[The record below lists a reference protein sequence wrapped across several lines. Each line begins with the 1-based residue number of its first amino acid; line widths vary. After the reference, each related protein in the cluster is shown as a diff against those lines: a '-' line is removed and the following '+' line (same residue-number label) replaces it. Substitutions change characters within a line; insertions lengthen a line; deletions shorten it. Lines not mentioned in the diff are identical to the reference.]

1 MISAWIP
8 RLVARLG
15 VRDASCAFGFR
26 RLSYWLAPP
35 WWCQLCLGT
44 GIIRMVI
51 QIRQE
56 SGSPSSTVW
65 HAKRLPT
72 AATAVHLNFQK
83 STWDRGGCDGGAR
96 GWSRMEVDAA
106 FRTTREVESQIDAAM
121 VRLNWRSVPVP
132 GGDAVREYKPA
143 DGNTSGR
150 EYDGYA
156 WVFSSPDGDNTAWI
170 LEVTAA
176 PAEIETHAC

>member
-1 MISAWIP
+1 
-8 RLVARLG
+8 
-15 VRDASCAFGFR
+15 
-26 RLSYWLAPP
+26 
-35 WWCQLCLGT
+35 
-44 GIIRMVI
+44 MVI